1 MSSSRAGE
9 DDVVDDTPGLRVPE
23 DPNMPTVGVEV
34 VERDHASGN
43 SDRGANFYKHK
54 RVRVYQGKAHIAD
67 IGLSGDTRPLFE
79 YLMHNVNGNRITSQ
93 QPASINESKMRYR
106 ATRLVSSLGAHT
118 GHPV

>member
-9 DDVVDDTPGLRVPE
+9 DDVADATPELSVPE
-23 DPNMPTVGVEV
+23 DPNMPTVGVEI

-43 SDRGANFYKHK
+43 SDRGANSYKHK

-67 IGLSGDTRPLFE
+67 IELSGDTRPLFE
-79 YLMHNVNGNRITSQ
+79 HLMHNINGNRITSQ
-93 QPASINESKMRYR
+93 QPASIKESKMRYR
-106 ATRLVSSLGAHT
+106 ATRLVSSLGART

>member
-9 DDVVDDTPGLRVPE
+9 DDVADATPELSVPE
-23 DPNMPTVGVEV
+23 DPNKVEI

-43 SDRGANFYKHK
+43 SDRGANSYKHK

-67 IGLSGDTRPLFE
+67 IELSGDTRPLFE
-79 YLMHNVNGNRITSQ
+79 HLMHNINGNRITSQ
-93 QPASINESKMRYR
+93 QPASIKESKMRYR
-106 ATRLVSSLGAHT
+106 ATRLVSSLDARN